1 MFRRWYSWLPVTVM
15 GIGFLCAIATPTPA
29 TEKVVAVWDL
39 ENLNP
44 DVPMDAAVGDLLAAV
59 VIETIAASGKFSVV
73 ERERLLL
80 ALEELNLGSTGLVSE
95 DSRLRIGK
103 ILGARWMVFGSYF
116 VFQETMCLDLRL
128 VEVETGRIVKAA
140 QRISTS
146 PDINEW
152 LKAAQ
157 EAALQLL

>member
-1 MFRRWYSWLPVTVM
+1 MLRRWYRWLPVTVM
-15 GIGFLCAIATPTPA
+15 GIGFLCAFATPTPA

-44 DVPMDAAVGDLLAAV
+44 DVPMDAAVGELLAAV
-59 VIETIAASGKFSVV
+59 VIETISASGKFSVV

>member
-1 MFRRWYSWLPVTVM
+1 MSRCWNSWLPVAVAV
-15 GIGFLCAIATPTPA
+15 IGFLFAFATLSSA

-80 ALEELNLGSTGLVSE
+80 ALEELNLGTTGLVSE

-103 ILGARWMVFGSYF
+103 IVGARWMVFGSYF
-116 VFQETMCLDLRL
+116 VFQETMCLVLRL

-140 QRISTS
+140 QQKSSST
-146 PDINEW
+146 DINEW
-152 LKAAQ
+152 LKTAR
-157 EAALQLL
+157 EATLQLL

>member
-1 MFRRWYSWLPVTVM
+1 VM
-15 GIGFLCAIATPTPA
+15 GVGFLCAFATIAPA
-29 TEKVVAVWDL
+29 MEKVVAVWDL

-44 DVPMDAAVGDLLAAV
+44 DVPMDAAVGDLLAAA
-59 VIETIAASGKFSVV
+59 VIETIAASGRFEVV

-80 ALEELNLGSTGLVSE
+80 ALEELNLGSTDLVSE

-103 ILGARWMVFGSYF
+103 ILGARWMVFGTYF

-140 QRISTS
+140 QRISPS

-152 LKAAQ
+152 LKAAR
-157 EAALQLL
+157 EAALELL